1 MQTNVSAIAGFQPNR
16 AGSVRYIGTIR
27 DGGRNLRDRPY
38 QDSYAS
44 LSQKGCVAVSL
55 PVGALVPPCSEE
67 LMRALINELIA
78 PELTSGCSS
87 ACNCCSGDW

>member
-1 MQTNVSAIAGFQPNR
+1 MLPFLKRG
-16 AGSVRYIGTIR
+16 
-27 DGGRNLRDRPY
+27 L
-38 QDSYAS
+38 
-44 LSQKGCVAVSL
+44 AVSL
-55 PVGALVPPCSEE
+55 PVGALVTPCSEE